1 MKKILFLLLTLL
13 ASVNMYAQTVA
24 YIDVN
29 GETKTLSSLKYTAI
43 TDQTE
48 LTDGWYVVNRDV
60 TINERI
66 RITGKVNLILSD
78 GKTLTVP
85 KGISL
90 SPGNELHIYGQKSC
104 TGNLI
109 AGPAEANNAGIGGEI
124 HGDCGTLEVNGGNVT
139 ATAGTY
145 AAGIGGG
152 AQGNW
157 AGGWGNGGTV
167 TINGGSV
174 TATGSEYGAAIG
186 GGGNHTAMS
195 AAIPGSGGSLII
207 KGGKVKAIGN
217 NTNYS
222 IGPGRS
228 KNESVQGPYGKLR
241 LGWTNPTDRISMLSV
256 YAEVFFDSQFVNAET
271 QEEITK
277 PEQIAGVTIAPKLDN
292 NIDISYIDAD
302 GKEQKLAAGTYTML
316 TNQTELSGDNVW
328 YVVNRDVTISDR
340 IYVFGKVHLVLL
352 DECTLTAPRGLRVY
366 ASDELNIYGQS
377 GCTGA
382 LNAGPAADYEAGIG
396 GNIHDDSGRIV
407 INGGMITAKA
417 GYCAAGIGGGAQ
429 GYWAGNYGNNGTV
442 IINGGVVTAIGNNYG
457 SGIGGGG
464 NHKNSSTAI
473 PGSGG
478 TVIINGGDVTACGGM
493 SDTGAMTSF
502 SIGPGRGPLGSPDGE
517 VGTLQLGWRNPTDHI
532 YVPYGVQ
539 AKVTRNSPFIYAED
553 KEDVSE
559 NDHLVDYLF
568 IKMTDILPKIE
579 NNVDVAYIDADG
591 KNQTLSKGSYTLI
604 SNQEELTSGWYVVD
618 QDMTLSSR
626 VNINGTVHLV
636 LTDGHTLTASKGIRL
651 TEGNELDIYGQTLG
665 TGTLTSV
672 SGGEWQSG
680 IGGNA
685 HETGGK
691 LVVNGGDVTAT
702 GNYHGSGI
710 GGGGNDWRGC
720 WGDGGTFILNGGT
733 VKANGNGY
741 GAGIGGG
748 GYFQSG
754 AGVSGGNG
762 GTAIINGGY
771 LSATSPNGYGIGSGS
786 TPDRQEGNPTTLQLS
801 WRNLT
806 DEFFISSDKADV
818 TLKKDFLSADTHE
831 PVRADS
837 ISGFIMIPDENNR
850 DDIAYIDAAGEEQT
864 ISGGSY
870 TTLYDQSDLTEG
882 WYVLKRD
889 QTINPRLSITGKVH
903 LVLTDGATLTAP
915 LGIKLEDDNE
925 LHIYGQSEGTGA
937 LTAGPASDFNSG
949 IGGNI
954 HWGCGILE
962 INGGNITATAG
973 YSAAGI
979 GGGAQGNWA
988 GYYGD
993 GGTVTI
999 NGGVVKATGNLYGA
1013 GIGGGGN
1020 HKTATSAISG
1030 NGGILKINGGS
1041 VTAIGGEAGGYG
1053 VGPGTSV
1060 SNVEGDPGT
1069 LELSWRNTTDS
1080 IYMQSVKAE
1089 VTIKRTF
1096 GYKGTTELAKAD
1108 SLDGQTIV
1116 PARAVFIDDA
1126 IEFGKVTADREVFT
1140 YESEEDQTVTLTAIP
1155 DEGYQIRELF
1165 INTAEGRVIT
1175 SDRPSM
1181 NTYTFVMPMDDVHVG
1196 GEFALYQKGDVNLD
1210 GMIDISDIVA
1220 IINTMAGNPMF
1231 KYSADVNGD
1240 ESIDI
1245 SDVVA
1250 VINIMSG
1257 AAE

>member
-66 RITGKVNLILSD
+66 TINGKVNLILSD

-85 KGISL
+85 KGIAL
-90 SPGNELHIYGQKSC
+90 MDANELHIYGQKGG

-109 AGPAEANNAGIGGEI
+109 AGPSDAGNAGIGGNL
-124 HGDCGTLEVNGGNVT
+124 HWDCGTLEVNGGNVT
-139 ATAGTY
+139 ATAGEH

-157 AGGWGNGGTV
+157 AGTYGSGGNV

-174 TATGSEYGAAIG
+174 TATGSDYGAAIG
-186 GGGNHTAMS
+186 GGGNHTTIAS
-195 AAIPGSGGSLII
+195 AIPGGGGNLVI
-207 KGGKVKAIGN
+207 KGGKVKATGT
-217 NTNYS
+217 NTSYS

-228 KNESVQGPYGKLR
+228 KSEGVEGAYGKLR
-241 LGWTNPTDRISMLSV
+241 LSWTNPSDRIYMLSV

-292 NIDISYIDAD
+292 NIVISYIDAD

-407 INGGMITAKA
+407 INGGVITAKA

-464 NHKNSSTAI
+464 NHKTSSKAI

-478 TVIINGGDVTACGGM
+478 TVIINGGDVTACGGL
-493 SDTGAMTSF
+493 SDDGVMRSF

-539 AKVTRNSPFIYAED
+539 AKVTLNSPFIYAED

-568 IKMTDILPKIE
+568 IKLIDILPKIE

-665 TGTLTSV
+665 TGTLRSV
-672 SGGEWQSG
+672 TDGSWQSG

-691 LVVNGGDVTAT
+691 LIVNGGDVTAT
-702 GNYHGSGI
+702 GGSSASGI

-720 WGDGGTFILNGGT
+720 WGDGGTFIQNGGT

-850 DDIAYIDAAGEEQT
+850 DDIAYIDATGEEQT

-889 QTINPRLSITGKVH
+889 QTIDPRLSISGKVH

-915 LGIKLEDDNE
+915 QGIKLEDDNE

-1020 HKTATSAISG
+1020 HRTATSAISG

-1053 VGPGTSV
+1053 VGPGTSA

-1080 IYMQSVKAE
+1080 IYMQSVKANAS
-1089 VTIKRTF
+1089 ISRTF
-1096 GYKGTTELAKAD
+1096 AYKGTTELAKAD
-1108 SLDGQTIV
+1108 SLDGLTIV
-1116 PARAVFIDDA
+1116 PARAVFIDDL
-1126 IEFGKVTADREVFT
+1126 IENGTVTADKEIFT
-1140 YESEEDQTVTLTAIP
+1140 FESDEEQNVTLTVTP
-1155 DEGYQIRELF
+1155 SEGYLTRNILIKTPDDQDVEKELV
-1165 INTAEGRVIT
+1165 NE
-1175 SDRPSM
+1175 S
-1181 NTYTFVMPMDDVHVG
+1181 TYTFVMPANDVYIG
-1196 GEFALYQKGDVNLD
+1196 AEFVLFIKGDVNFD
-1210 GMIDISDIVA
+1210 GNVDISDVVSIINCIAGNPTYNNSADVNEDGAIDISDIVA
-1220 IINTMAGNPMF
+1220 
-1231 KYSADVNGD
+1231 
-1240 ESIDI
+1240 
-1245 SDVVA
+1245 
-1250 VINIMSG
+1250 VINIIAG
-1257 AAE
+1257 I